1 MPAAHHFHRGHR
13 HTGSLDTAASLSRVR
28 GQHASNSVWQEAAP
42 RKSSGSSL
50 QLPQDIVNSRSSFT
64 QDVLESLHRHS
75 SSTKRWSFSP
85 LPEPLHEGRNG
96 SKTTTTDP
104 DVPLYPLN
112 TYEYGARETDGDP
125 PTSTMGPAAAASRE
139 TLSGPPPP
147 RPRPRASTRP
157 PYPSA
162 AKTALIMFSLYIA
175 IFLVALDRTILGPA
189 IPAITDEFDSIGDI
203 GWYTS
208 AYMLTACGF
217 ILPYG
222 RVYTLFP
229 AKPVFLSGIALFEAG
244 SAVCGA
250 APSSLAL
257 ILGRAVQGLG
267 SSAVFTGAVLIMTR
281 VVPLRRRPLLQG
293 LFGACF
299 GVASVVGPLL
309 GGVFTGSSATWRWCF
324 YVNLP
329 IGAFTVGVVVLV
341 LRLGEL
347 DRPPPLPPLPPLRL
361 WGGRWRG
368 GAGAGGTAATTTT
381 TGGGWIDTAR
391 NLDPLGTLLFLPSVT
406 CLLLAL
412 QWGGAEGSSWGA
424 PRVVAL
430 LVVFGVLL
438 AAFGAWQWATRG
450 TTATVPGR
458 VLLQRSVAM
467 GGLSQFCVG
476 AVMLT
481 VATYIPLW
489 FQAIRGASAMQ
500 SGVDTIPLV
509 LSVVFGSVASGGLVQ
524 RWGRYAPF
532 MLAGSCLMAV
542 GAGLLAMRWSADSPP
557 AAWIGFQVVLG
568 LGVGSTMQHP
578 NLAVQVVLPAA
589 DIATGTALLAVCQT
603 LGGAVFVAVAQNLFL
618 TRFTAA
624 LEALDPASGID
635 LARVTQSGATDLTQ
649 IVPADVL
656 PAVLE
661 AYNDSLTRGPFFAA
675 LIVACLAVPAALGME
690 WRNVKDGGVQDKMVV
705 SGDEESASG
714 SSLLLVDQGPR
725 GDGSARGIGEKT
737 VRDGPGMVPGAEQAR
752 D

>member
-1 MPAAHHFHRGHR
+1 MPK
-13 HTGSLDTAASLSRVR
+13 TGK
-28 GQHASNSVWQEAAP
+28 G
-42 RKSSGSSL
+42 GS
-50 QLPQDIVNSRSSFT
+50 
-64 QDVLESLHRHS
+64 
-75 SSTKRWSFSP
+75 
-85 LPEPLHEGRNG
+85 
-96 SKTTTTDP
+96 
-104 DVPLYPLN
+104 
-112 TYEYGARETDGDP
+112 
-125 PTSTMGPAAAASRE
+125 
-139 TLSGPPPP
+139 
-147 RPRPRASTRP
+147 
-157 PYPSA
+157 
-162 AKTALIMFSLYIA
+162 
-175 IFLVALDRTILGPA
+175 
-189 IPAITDEFDSIGDI
+189 
-203 GWYTS
+203 
-208 AYMLTACGF
+208 
-217 ILPYG
+217 
-222 RVYTLFP
+222 
-229 AKPVFLSGIALFEAG
+229 
-244 SAVCGA
+244 
-250 APSSLAL
+250 
-257 ILGRAVQGLG
+257 
-267 SSAVFTGAVLIMTR
+267 
-281 VVPLRRRPLLQG
+281 
-293 LFGACF
+293 
-299 GVASVVGPLL
+299 
-309 GGVFTGSSATWRWCF
+309 
-324 YVNLP
+324 
-329 IGAFTVGVVVLV
+329 
-341 LRLGEL
+341 
-347 DRPPPLPPLPPLRL
+347 
-361 WGGRWRG
+361 
-368 GAGAGGTAATTTT
+368 
-381 TGGGWIDTAR
+381 WIDTAR
-391 NLDPLGTLLFLPSVT
+391 NLDPLGTLLFLPAVT

-412 QWGGAEGSSWGA
+412 QWGGSGSGGAGGSGWGA

-438 AAFGAWQWATRG
+438 AAFGAWQWATRS

-489 FQAIRGASAMQ
+489 FQAIRGASATQ

-524 RWGRYAPF
+524 RWGRYVPF
-532 MLAGSCLMAV
+532 MLGGSCLMAV
-542 GAGLLAMRWSADSPP
+542 GAGLLAMCWSARSPP

-624 LEALDPASGID
+624 LEALGPASGID

-690 WRNVKDGGVQDKMVV
+690 WRSVKDGGVQDKMVV

-714 SSLLLVDQGPR
+714 SSVLLVDQGPR
-725 GDGSARGIGEKT
+725 GDGSTRGKGEKT
-737 VRDGPGMVPGAEQAR
+737 VRDGQAMVPGAEQATEER
-752 D
+752 N